1 MSKDDKATDSANTRG
16 KSLPARK
23 QSAEIIPA
31 VGFTRVEKNLASLGF
46 FTASSKTVRGA
57 QEKKITLVR
66 RGDGSKSIEA
76 TATILPSHKYGLP
89 ITSDQDKYLAL
100 LKIVAEIRAEKGKVE
115 NPIGFTSAEILRLLN
130 RRIDAGKNYEDI
142 ETWLQRMTLTGINS
156 HGVVFFAGRKRFAN
170 DTFHV
175 FERALSIGKELPDG
189 SIADKNYVWLSEWQ
203 LENINNNFV
212 LPIDLDTYTRVKN
225 HIAKILI
232 PLLQIWLYASSGDGR
247 FEKRYT
253 ELCEILNITRYNHLS
268 KIKEK
273 LGPSLDE
280 LVRFEYLSS
289 WKVEKTANRKD
300 YKVVFFHGRKFQT
313 DLLPAGE
320 TLEVLDSAKEEG
332 LFTDDFEER
341 SPRDSSALP
350 RSLLEELTG
359 RGVGQRAAKALV
371 NELPEGDEA
380 LRLLEWADAEI
391 SRKRPGNPAGFLIHL
406 IREKVTPPR
415 DFLSSRQLRELE
427 QREQANRE
435 EQEKRA
441 RTHDEYQSFVR
452 DQVDAR
458 LRDHSKTEYLERLE
472 RKKEELVKKYAVL
485 ASSPTRTV
493 EESAERALR
502 DEIQKEMPLP
512 TMEEFLSTRHESLE
526 DEDPEKNA

>member
-1 MSKDDKATDSANTRG
+1 MSKGDKAADSANARG
-16 KSLPARK
+16 KSLPARR

-46 FTASSKTVRGA
+46 FTASSKTVRGT

-66 RGDGSKSIEA
+66 RDAGSKSIEA

-100 LKIVAEIRAEKGKVE
+100 LKIVAEIRREKGKVE
-115 NPIGFTSAEILRLLN
+115 NPIGFTSADILRILN
-130 RRIDAGKNYEDI
+130 KRIDAGKNYEDI
-142 ETWLQRMTLTGINS
+142 EAWLQRMTLTGINS
-156 HGVVFFAGRKRFAN
+156 RGVVFLAGRKRWAN

-175 FERALSIGKELPDG
+175 FDRVTSFGKEMPDG
-189 SIADKNYVWLSEWQ
+189 TVADRNYVWLSEWQ

-212 LPIDLDTYTRVKN
+212 LPIDLDTYTRVRN
-225 HIAKILI
+225 HIAKTLI

-280 LVRFEYLSS
+280 LVRFEYLSF
-289 WKVEKTANRKD
+289 WKVEKTANRRD
-300 YKVVFFHGRKFQT
+300 YKVVFFHGRKFHT

-320 TLEVLDSAKEEG
+320 TLEILDSVNEEG
-332 LFTDDFEER
+332 LSADDFGES
-341 SPRDSSALP
+341 SPRDSSTLP
-350 RSLLEELTG
+350 RSLLEELTT
-359 RGVGQRAAKALV
+359 RGVGRRAAKALV

-427 QREQANRE
+427 RREQANRE

-502 DEIQKEMPLP
+502 DEIQKEIPLP
-512 TMEEFLSTRHESLE
+512 TMEEFLSTRRESLQ
-526 DEDPEKNA
+526 DEDPDKNV